1 MESRSPTLKP
11 DGGALASAL
20 FRGFYPVWGTLVLGV
35 PLLGIL
41 REAFRTQGTSR
52 GVLDALLDPAIL
64 TVAGFTL
71 LQALGSVALAFLL
84 GVPAGLWLGRRL
96 SAIPGWM
103 ISVLQF
109 PMGMPSLAAISAALF
124 WIGRNGVLTR
134 IGFWP
139 EAWLYSAWAVV
150 VVHGVWNSSWVALRT
165 LVARQAVPRE
175 RVEAARGL
183 GAGPDQVLRHV
194 LWPELRNEWLW
205 TGLQV
210 FQLCAMSF
218 VVVQVLGGGPPVET
232 LETAIYSRLRLAELD
247 FPGAIACVLLQ
258 LLVTLGPGLL
268 LLFKTLQEEDARGQ
282 SLGRVVRSGRISS
295 FPVRRLP
302 AAALVLALGLLPWV
316 GLLRLDALAALGS
329 IFRSPELWASIRASA
344 GIALLSTLLA
354 ALQVYVL
361 IRSVLL
367 QKERE
372 RRFAISVALLPSGVS
387 TLVLGFGLWLAFEFA
402 FDPFADNLSW
412 VILLQSVL
420 SVPFL
425 FRAFWPLAS
434 RPELR
439 LQEAARALGA
449 GRYQVFTAVEWPR
462 WKPAVQG
469 ALGTLLMAGTGE
481 VAALSLLSGGDW
493 TGGVPLSVQVSRA
506 LSQYQFAQAQGW
518 VLLLLGVGMVLA
530 LLPRVL
536 AGVVDRGGGR

>member
-1 MESRSPTLKP
+1 MESRAPTLSP
-11 DGGALASAL
+11 DGGTLTAAL

-71 LQALGSVALAFLL
+71 LQALGSVALAFLI
-84 GVPAGLWLGRRL
+84 GVPSGLWLGRRM
-96 SAIPGWM
+96 AVVPGWV

-124 WIGRNGVLTR
+124 WIGRNGALTQL
-134 IGFWP
+134 GLWP

-150 VVHGVWNSSWVALRT
+150 VVHGVWNASWVALRT

-183 GAGPDQVLRHV
+183 GASHSQMLGHV

-247 FPGAIACVLLQ
+247 FPGAIGCVLLQ
-258 LLVTLGPGLL
+258 LAVTLGPGLL
-268 LLFKTLQEEDARGQ
+268 LLFKTLREEDARAQ
-282 SLGRVVRSGRISS
+282 SLGRVVRSGRRSDM
-295 FPVRRLP
+295 PEMGLP
-302 AAALVLALGLLPWV
+302 GVLLVFALGLLPWV
-316 GLLRLDALAALGS
+316 GLVRWEALQSLGP
-329 IFRSPELWASIRASA
+329 ILQSPELWPSIRVSA

-354 ALQVYVL
+354 ALQVFLL

-372 RRFAISVALLPSGVS
+372 RSFAISVALLPSGVS

-402 FDPFADNLSW
+402 FDPFADNLAW
-412 VILLQSVL
+412 VIVLQSVL
-420 SVPFL
+420 AVPFL

-449 GRYQVFTAVEWPR
+449 SRYQVFRAVEWPR
-462 WKPAVQG
+462 WKPAIQG
-469 ALGTLLMAGTGE
+469 TLGTLLMAGTGE

-518 VLLLLGVGMVLA
+518 VLLLLGVGVVLA